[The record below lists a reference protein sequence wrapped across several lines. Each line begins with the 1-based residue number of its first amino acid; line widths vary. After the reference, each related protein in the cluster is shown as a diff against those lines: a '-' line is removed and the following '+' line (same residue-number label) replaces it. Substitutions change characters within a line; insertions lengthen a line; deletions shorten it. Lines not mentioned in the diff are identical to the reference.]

1 MLEQGYCPVWT
12 GYLERQGDWAV
23 REKEENAGLLV
34 SIITVSYNSEK
45 SIRRTIESVLNQTY
59 SKIEYHIV
67 DGLSTDNTIEIAR
80 EYDEK
85 FAEKGIKYIISSE
98 RDNGIYDAMNKGI
111 LRSAGK
117 IVGIINSDDWYEKNA
132 VESAVNTYRETEF
145 DYYYADI
152 NLIKE
157 NGKKIVK
164 HSKQKRIVTS
174 RHWNHPG
181 SFVKR
186 QVYKELGLFRC
197 EGIHD
202 DFVFFLRVKRAG
214 KKIVIQNEL
223 HSNFTVGGVSN
234 DKSLRKC
241 RKRCLDRYK
250 CYRNNGYS
258 RLYFI
263 ECVLMEVMK
272 YLVS

>member
-174 RHWNHPG
+174 RYWNHPD

-186 QVYKELGLFRC
+186 QGYKELGLFRC

-202 DFVFFLRVKRAG
+202 DFDFFLRVKRAG

>member
-186 QVYKELGLFRC
+186 QVIRSWDCSGVKKFMMIL
-197 EGIHD
+197 I
-202 DFVFFLRVKRAG
+202 FF
-214 KKIVIQNEL
+214 
-223 HSNFTVGGVSN
+223 
-234 DKSLRKC
+234 
-241 RKRCLDRYK
+241 
-250 CYRNNGYS
+250 
-258 RLYFI
+258 
-263 ECVLMEVMK
+263 
-272 YLVS
+272 

>member
-145 DYYYADI
+145 DYYY
-152 NLIKE
+152 
-157 NGKKIVK
+157 
-164 HSKQKRIVTS
+164 
-174 RHWNHPG
+174 
-181 SFVKR
+181 
-186 QVYKELGLFRC
+186 
-197 EGIHD
+197 
-202 DFVFFLRVKRAG
+202 VFFLRVKRAG

>member
-117 IVGIINSDDWYEKNA
+117 IVGIINSDDWYEKMLW
-132 VESAVNTYRETEF
+132 SQ
-145 DYYYADI
+145 
-152 NLIKE
+152 L
-157 NGKKIVK
+157 
-164 HSKQKRIVTS
+164 
-174 RHWNHPG
+174 
-181 SFVKR
+181 
-186 QVYKELGLFRC
+186 
-197 EGIHD
+197 
-202 DFVFFLRVKRAG
+202 
-214 KKIVIQNEL
+214 
-223 HSNFTVGGVSN
+223 
-234 DKSLRKC
+234 
-241 RKRCLDRYK
+241 
-250 CYRNNGYS
+250 
-258 RLYFI
+258 
-263 ECVLMEVMK
+263 
-272 YLVS
+272 